1 MDSTL
6 KAFVESGRR
15 LLVDTKQ
22 RKAAGAKKPN
32 PSKDLIEPAETDP
45 YRVFV
50 RRVIAERPGKAEMLK
65 DIQRF
70 IKAAEDLL

>member
-6 KAFVESGRR
+6 KDMLASGRR

-22 RKAAGAKKPN
+22 KKVAGAKKPN
-32 PSKDLIEPAETDP
+32 PSKDLVAPTDTDP
-45 YRVFV
+45 YRVFT
-50 RRVIAERPGKAEMLK
+50 RRVIAERPKKDEVLK

-70 IKAAEDLL
+70 IKAAEDAL